1 MSNNDMTARGGT
13 AATGGARSGRSL
25 AHRCPRDREHHAVAV
40 PMLYESGRA
49 QIDIALRHGPGGVH
63 GRSTGQARAETG
75 LSAALAPPAQLP
87 SWQRSVRVA
96 VGAVA
101 LFAFLAFGTAASP
114 SEENAVAFKLFGT
127 VAVVVAVVSG
137 LKALARRRAHEQF
150 GAAHAAAATAW
161 RRAMFCTQCAASW
174 VPGDRRMIGHDRAL
188 GRVLLHR
195 AKADLARPQK

>member
-1 MSNNDMTARGGT
+1 MSNNDMTAHGGT
-13 AATGGARSGRSL
+13 AGSGGARSGRSL
-25 AHRCPRDREHHAVAV
+25 AYRCPRDPEHHAVAV

-101 LFAFLAFGTAASP
+101 LFAFLAFGTAAST
-114 SEENAVAFKLFGT
+114 EENITAFKLFGAI
-127 VAVVVAVVSG
+127 AVIVAVVSG
-137 LKALARRRAHEQF
+137 LKALVRRRAHEQF
-150 GAAHAAAATAW
+150 GAAHTAAATAW

-188 GRVLLHR
+188 GRVLLNR
-195 AKADLARPQK
+195 AKADLEHGQD